1 MASTEV
7 LDKKPGEFEKLK
19 MDSSKKSEI
28 EEKKQ
33 ESCNATEDKG
43 IDETVSQSVPDKGI
57 DEMVSQSVPDK
68 GIDEMVSQ
76 SVPDKGIYEMVSQSV
91 SEKLIDEMVSQS
103 VPEKLIDEMVSQSVP
118 DKGIYEMVSQ
128 SVPEKLIDE
137 IVSQSV
143 PEKGI
148 DETVSNPVPESVAN
162 EKNNTNNSADSSVET
177 LFERKKDKESQEK
190 AENNEKVELKEMQDL
205 KQANEFDK
213 FKTDSVDDDAKPYN
227 VEMLDERKRDE
238 ISQCGE
244 SKEGKEVERQ
254 EDADKKASDKGKQ
267 ELNDSQS
274 QNSNKSHCSNQN
286 NYCDDAPKS
295 EVAADKVEQK
305 DSNNGISAVTM
316 EDSREE
322 VQQEKMDDKEQE
334 IEHKETDVN
343 TRNMDLSECMSYE
356 NELNMSE
363 VEDKQIEVEDKQIEF
378 EDKQI
383 EVEDKQIEFEDKQ
396 IEVEDKQSEVEDKQS
411 EVEDKQSEVE
421 GKQSEV
427 EDKQSEVEDKQSEV
441 EDKQSEDEDEN
452 CEVED
457 KQSKVDKT
465 YNDQSEIVFQ
475 SAMSMKNEF
484 HVLPST
490 SEEEQEK
497 RDRDIKEEKVSK
509 PISDFNNSIG
519 SDENISLNLLNHD
532 SQSMSNDTTKHSTGQ
547 ANIESIVNISVKSHE
562 NSCLKLSD
570 DTTLNIPIEDQ
581 TKIGINSSSPPD
593 ATDTSEVSIINSSS
607 PPEAMDT
614 SEVSITRRSETIVL
628 PDEESSNISKPL
640 FDKIKILKAEEN
652 SNTSTGDERSVE
664 SIALDNSCLNTP
676 QEENSCLSF
685 PDESSVLSFMD
696 ESSGISVPESEPNFL
711 QYQRRQNLSLFD
723 EAANLSA
730 PDDKCFQRP
739 DTPSSAVTETQ
750 DSTPAKKPRRSSIS
764 SVTQDI
770 AGDDHSP
777 LKAENLYEYQ
787 WPQEPD
793 ADWYMLQEHVS
804 EFLEVKSFKR
814 KYPDL
819 FRRVCDKH
827 EKDFLREKGVVTE
840 TQSDLG
846 LTALK
851 SDEVHDFMARDYP
864 EKYRDYMKM
873 LHEREKQNISN
884 KHRDYEVPK
893 LEKGKIK
900 EYTKKAVKAAAEWN
914 CQFQRERKE
923 ERRAYFDVQTFT
935 VHYPV
940 SRYKKIPAEAT
951 QVDPY
956 PVALIPGQFQEY
968 YRRYSKEELKYF
980 PLNTSLFDP
989 PKKMGNNLA
998 NPADADSED
1007 PEEEGKQAGS
1017 GSESDSGDDSTSNSD
1032 DSSNSEEI
1040 PMELEPD
1047 EAQCRI
1053 CKTKAEKK
1061 KKIKKKDE
1069 ELVQCSECKS
1079 LGHPSC
1085 LDLTNKMIAVIKTY
1099 PWQCMECKTC
1109 VECMDPYDE
1118 DKMMFCDRCDRGY
1131 HTFCVGLKSLPTG
1144 KWECVSCKS
1153 APSTPKATP
1162 KSTTKSNRM
1171 PPLGNPQPSAHG
1183 HTLAN
1188 TFG

>member
-1 MASTEV
+1 MASTE
-7 LDKKPGEFEKLK
+7 LDKKTGELENPK
-19 MDSSKKSEI
+19 MDSSENVEKI
-28 EEKKQ
+28 EE
-33 ESCNATEDKG
+33 SLNAEEEKV
-43 IDETVSQSVPDKGI
+43 IDGTVN
-57 DEMVSQSVPDK
+57 
-68 GIDEMVSQ
+68 
-76 SVPDKGIYEMVSQSV
+76 
-91 SEKLIDEMVSQS
+91 QS
-103 VPEKLIDEMVSQSVP
+103 VPESCV
-118 DKGIYEMVSQ
+118 
-128 SVPEKLIDE
+128 
-137 IVSQSV
+137 
-143 PEKGI
+143 
-148 DETVSNPVPESVAN
+148 N
-162 EKNNTNNSADSSVET
+162 EKENINNSADSSLKT
-177 LFERKKDKESQEK
+177 LFERKNDEESQEK
-190 AENNEKVELKEMQDL
+190 TENYEKVESKEMQDL
-205 KQANEFDK
+205 KQANESDK
-213 FKTDSVDDDAKPYN
+213 CMRDCIDDDDAQSHN
-227 VEMLDERKRDE
+227 AGMLDERKRDE
-238 ISQCGE
+238 ISVCGDLE
-244 SKEGKEVERQ
+244 KSKEVKQQEVTEQ
-254 EDADKKASDKGKQ
+254 EDADKEGLDKGKQ
-267 ELNDSQS
+267 ESDDSQS
-274 QNSNKSHCSNQN
+274 QNINKSHYLNQN
-286 NYCDDAPKS
+286 NYCNDALKS
-295 EVAADKVEQK
+295 EVAFDKVEQK
-305 DSNNGISAVTM
+305 DINDGISVVIM
-316 EDSREE
+316 EDSREM
-322 VQQEKMDDKEQE
+322 VQQEKTVNEEQAKEC
-334 IEHKETDVN
+334 KESYVN
-343 TRNMDLSECMSYE
+343 NGNVDLYECKSYE
-356 NELNMSE
+356 NELNMREVEDKESE
-363 VEDKQIEVEDKQIEF
+363 VEDKQ
-378 EDKQI
+378 
-383 EVEDKQIEFEDKQ
+383 
-396 IEVEDKQSEVEDKQS
+396 
-411 EVEDKQSEVE
+411 
-421 GKQSEV
+421 
-427 EDKQSEVEDKQSEV
+427 
-441 EDKQSEDEDEN
+441 
-452 CEVED
+452 CEVD
-457 KQSKVDKT
+457 DKT
-465 YNDQSEIVFQ
+465 NDDQSEIISQ
-475 SAMSMKNEF
+475 SAVPRKDEF
-484 HVLPST
+484 QIFACT

-497 RDRDIKEEKVSK
+497 RVIIEEKDSM
-509 PISDFNNSIG
+509 PISNSNNSIV
-519 SDENISLNLLNHD
+519 SDENITLKILNHD
-532 SQSMSNDTTKHSTGQ
+532 SQSMSVDTTKHSTGQ
-547 ANIESIVNISVKSHE
+547 VNIESIVDISVKSHE
-562 NSCLKLSD
+562 DLCLKPSD
-570 DTTLNIPIEDQ
+570 NTTINIPVEDQ
-581 TKIGINSSSPPD
+581 TKISINSSP
-593 ATDTSEVSIINSSS
+593 

-614 SEVSITRRSETIVL
+614 SEVSITRQTETFVL

-664 SIALDNSCLNTP
+664 SSAPDNSCLNTP
-676 QEENSCLSF
+676 LEENSCMSF
-685 PDESSVLSFMD
+685 PDESSILSFMD
-696 ESSGISVPESEPNFL
+696 ESSGISVPDSEPNFL

-730 PDDKCFQRP
+730 PGDKCFQRP

-750 DSTPAKKPRRSSIS
+750 DSSPAKKPRRSSIS
-764 SVTQDI
+764 SVTQDLT
-770 AGDDHSP
+770 GDDHGP

-864 EKYRDYMKM
+864 EKYRDYMKV

-914 CQFQRERKE
+914 RQFQRERKE

-935 VHYPV
+935 IHYPV
-940 SRYKKIPAEAT
+940 SRYKKISAEAT
-951 QVDPY
+951 KLDPY

-980 PLNTSLFDP
+980 PLNTALFDP
-989 PKKMGNNLA
+989 PKRMGNNLA

-1007 PEEEGKQAGS
+1007 QEEEGKQAGS
-1017 GSESDSGDDSTSNSD
+1017 GSESESGDDSSSNSD
-1032 DSSNSEEI
+1032 DSSNSEDT
-1040 PMELEPD
+1040 PMEVETPKPESAVSPKLEPE

-1144 KWECVSCKS
+1144 KWECISCKS

-1162 KSTTKSNRM
+1162 KSTTKSKRGRKKEN
-1171 PPLGNPQPSAHG
+1171 GK
-1183 HTLAN
+1183 
-1188 TFG
+1188 